1 MTRAGLAPE
10 RRATSAIRV
19 SEKPRSPISS
29 AAACSICSRR
39 WSGASFAAG
48 ADDSTG
54 DTTDSN
60 SSARYG
66 PSLPPTPCRADYH
79 RPRLNSQSTVRKGG
93 MSVSAPD
100 AVRAM
105 LDARSV
111 AVVGASPRRGTF
123 GDRLVTE
130 VLRSPARPKV
140 SLVNPRYAE
149 IAGQP
154 CHGSL
159 ADLSEP
165 VDLVLLGVPD
175 TALDEQLELA
185 AARGDRAAVVFG
197 AAWSPPAPGPT

>member
-39 WSGASFAAG
+39 WSGASFGAG
-48 ADDSTG
+48 AGDSGG
-54 DTTDSN
+54 DPPHPHPP
-60 SSARYG
+60 ARYG
-66 PSLPPTPCRADYH
+66 PRLPPPPCRADYH

-105 LDARSV
+105 LGARSV

-123 GDRLVTE
+123 GDPLVTE
-130 VLRSPARPKV
+130 ALRSPARPKG

-149 IAGQP
+149 IAGPP
-154 CHGSL
+154 CHGPPT
-159 ADLSEP
+159 DLSHP
-165 VDLVLLGVPD
+165 VELRPLRGPA
-175 TALDEQLELA
+175 TALD
-185 AARGDRAAVVFG
+185 
-197 AAWSPPAPGPT
+197 